1 MAYENRQVGG
11 SKRQSQPPPAPLQ
24 PPPIIVQ
31 PPKSVAIGI
40 ILAIFFGPLG
50 LFYSSVLGGVVMLV
64 IGGILN
70 FFGAM
75 AFGFGLLITIPITSI
90 ICAIWSYVAVSN
102 YNEKFLSGRM

>member
-1 MAYENRQVGG
+1 MAYENRQEGG
-11 SKRQSQPPPAPLQ
+11 SKRTVAPSPPLQ

-40 ILAIFFGPLG
+40 ILAIFFGPIG
-50 LFYSSVLGGVVMLV
+50 LFYSSILGGVVMLI

-75 AFGFGLLITIPITSI
+75 AFGFGLLFTIPITSI
-90 ICAIWSYVAVSN
+90 ICAIWSYVAVTG

>member
-1 MAYENRQVGG
+1 MAYENRQGG
-11 SKRQSQPPPAPLQ
+11 NLNKTSAPPPTPIQ

-40 ILAIFFGPLG
+40 ILALFFGPLG

-75 AFGFGLLITIPITSI
+75 AFSDSA
-90 ICAIWSYVAVSN
+90 C
-102 YNEKFLSGRM
+102 